1 MTMNVDFS
9 ARELE
14 SSELEA
20 ISGGFHITFGGNP
33 PRGDSGGDCHHES
46 YGGHEGHHGYEPP
59 PRYFAGG
66 TPNDPALRPRY

>member
-1 MTMNVDFS
+1 MSMNVDFS

-33 PRGDSGGDCHHES
+33 PRGDSDRGYHHEEH
-46 YGGHEGHHGYEPP
+46 GHDGHHGYEPP

-66 TPNDPALRPRY
+66 VPNDPALRPHY